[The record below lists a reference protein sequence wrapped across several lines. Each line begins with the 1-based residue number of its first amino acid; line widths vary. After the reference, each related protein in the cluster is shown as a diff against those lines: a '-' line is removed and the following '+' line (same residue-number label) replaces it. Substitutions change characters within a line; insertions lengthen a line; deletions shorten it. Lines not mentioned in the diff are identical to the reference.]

1 MPRVNSIAIDPMVAA
16 FAVLLALM
24 TGALC
29 SLAPAFAALKAN
41 PIDGLKEGAKAA
53 SGSASHAWLRS
64 VLVTFEIAVAL
75 LLLNTSVAFVRSYQK
90 MLAVDPGFRPNEVLV
105 AGYQLPVLHYST
117 RSSVAAF
124 HRAVTERLAAKPGV
138 TAVGMGN
145 TIPSSGL
152 IGGAAYTIE
161 GEPVSQWTLKFSMFA
176 ITDGDYFQ
184 AMGIPLREGRFFTA
198 NDTAGAPPVIIVNE
212 SMAKHRW
219 PGQSPVGRRMH
230 VGNPHKGLPWA
241 TVVGV
246 VGDTKGGSRD
256 EDTGDEW
263 YAPEQQPATL
273 FGNDYREELAG
284 SAGGFIVL
292 RSSFAPRQMTET
304 LRAAVAEVDPHL
316 ALQPIEPMNDVMAK
330 VEAPRRFNTDLISA
344 FALGALL
351 LAVTGI
357 YAVVAFSVSMRTQEI
372 AIRLAL
378 GAQRVNIARLVLI
391 SGAKLGLAGCALG
404 VLASFATA
412 KLVKAFLFGVSATDP
427 LIYAAG
433 VAIILGW
440 SFSHPRCPQ
449 RAPHLQTR
457 WRLSAQSEWL
467 TLTDH

>member
-1 MPRVNSIAIDPMVAA
+1 MRSIRRRRDYAVRLALGARSAIILRESMIEGLLLSGAGGLLGLAVVTVAVRSAPHVLPESMPRVDSIAVDPVVAA

-41 PIDGLKEGAKAA
+41 PVDGLKEGAKAV

-64 VLVTFEIAVAL
+64 VLVTIEIAVAL

-105 AGYQLPVLHYST
+105 AGYQLPVLHYPT

-145 TIPSSGL
+145 TISLSGL

-176 ITDGDYFQ
+176 ITDGEYFQ

-198 NDTAGAPPVIIVNE
+198 NDKADAPPVVILTK
-212 SMAKHRW
+212 SMARHRW
-219 PGQSPVGRRMH
+219 PGQSAIGMRMH
-230 VGNPHKGLPWA
+230 VGIAQGPALGHG
-241 TVVGV
+241 VGV

-256 EDTGDEW
+256 EDTGDGW

-273 FGNDYREELAG
+273 FGTDYNEELAAP
-284 SAGGFIVL
+284 AGGFIVL
-292 RSSFAPRQMTET
+292 RST
-304 LRAAVAEVDPHL
+304 
-316 ALQPIEPMNDVMAK
+316 
-330 VEAPRRFNTDLISA
+330 
-344 FALGALL
+344 
-351 LAVTGI
+351 
-357 YAVVAFSVSMRTQEI
+357 
-372 AIRLAL
+372 
-378 GAQRVNIARLVLI
+378 
-391 SGAKLGLAGCALG
+391 
-404 VLASFATA
+404 
-412 KLVKAFLFGVSATDP
+412 
-427 LIYAAG
+427 
-433 VAIILGW
+433 
-440 SFSHPRCPQ
+440 SHPGR
-449 RAPHLQTR
+449 
-457 WRLSAQSEWL
+457 
-467 TLTDH
+467 